1 MKNLLGL
8 LIILALTFSLQAQD
22 TKKVLVIGIDGTRS
36 DALIAAN
43 TPELDGLIENAIYS
57 PDALNDDITI
67 SGPGWSA
74 ILCGVWS
81 EKHLVT
87 GNNFSGNDYATYPSF
102 IQRAE
107 DFDSNL
113 HTVSFC
119 HWGPINDNIVADAA
133 DFKLNFGSDQEV
145 ADQASNYLSVND
157 PDLLF
162 LHFDDVD
169 HAGHGSG
176 FSPDNPAYLTA
187 IEVVDALVGQV
198 INALEN
204 RVSYEEEDWL
214 ILVTTDHGGQGTS
227 HGGTSFP
234 HENVFVIAS
243 GKNIEPTVIRRDS
256 SYTSSPV
263 DNCLEAAAVLTFDGS
278 SAVEIADDPSFNF
291 GSTQDFTIE
300 CRVRTGVSAD
310 VSIVGNKDWD
320 SGLSPGFVFSF
331 SYPNGPEWKVNIGD
345 GSNRIDINTGGEIAD
360 NEWHTLSVSFDR
372 DGLMSMYED
381 GVFLSAS
388 DISNVGNIDTNAG
401 LVFGADI
408 DNGYSYS
415 GEIAEVRVWNTLV
428 DGSTIEAWHCQSVG
442 NTHPNYADLLGYW
455 PMNEEEPSSMISD
468 LSGNSQHG
476 INNGAFWQSGDSVLV
491 ENFDH
496 TLRLVDVPVTA
507 LQHLC
512 IPILPEWNL
521 DGQSLIDPCEITGT
535 VQLDPELDIQISPNP
550 VTNGV
555 LHLRG
560 PDLLFI
566 QRFDI
571 YDMVG
576 KLLQTG
582 FLAQGID
589 HINLSNLPAGTY
601 LMELSGKEHPK
612 FQTRFIIP

>member
-1 MKNLLGL
+1 MKNLLGF

-22 TKKVLVIGIDGTRS
+22 NKKVLIIGIDGVRS
-36 DALIAAN
+36 DALVAAN
-43 TPELDGLIENAIYS
+43 TPEIDGLIETAIYS

-87 GNNFSGNDYATYPSF
+87 GNNFSGNDYSTYPSF

-145 ADQASNYLSVND
+145 ADQAANYLAVND
-157 PDLLF
+157 PDIVF

-176 FSPDNPAYLTA
+176 FSPDNPAYITA
-187 IEVVDALVGQV
+187 IETVDVLVGQV
-198 INALEN
+198 QDALEN
-204 RVSYEEEDWL
+204 RATYEEEDWL
-214 ILVTTDHGGQGTS
+214 ILITTDHGGQGTS
-227 HGGTSFP
+227 HGGTSFTE
-234 HENVFVIAS
+234 ENVFVIAS
-243 GKNIEPTVIRRDS
+243 GKNIEPIVIRRDS
-256 SYTSSPV
+256 SYTSSPI
-263 DNCLEAAAVLTFDGS
+263 DNCLEADAALAFDS
-278 SAVEIADDPSFNF
+278 SSSVEIADTPSFNF

-300 CRVRTGVSAD
+300 CRVRTNVSAD

-320 SGLSPGFVFSF
+320 SGLNPGFVFSF

-345 GSNRIDINTGGEIAD
+345 GSNRVDINTGGEIAD
-360 NEWHTLSVSFDR
+360 GEWHTLSVSFDR
-372 DGLMSMYED
+372 DGMMSMYED

-388 DISNVGNIDTNAG
+388 DISNIGNIDTNAG
-401 LVFGADI
+401 LIFGADTN
-408 DNGYSYS
+408 NGYSYS

-428 DGSTIEAWHCQSVG
+428 DGATIENWHCQSLE

-455 PMNEEEPSSMISD
+455 PMNEEEDNIVSD
-468 LSGNSQHG
+468 VSGNEHHG
-476 INNGAFWQSGDSVLV
+476 LNNGAFWQSGDSILV

-496 TLRLVDVPVTA
+496 TFRLVDVPVTA

-521 DGQSLIDPCEITGT
+521 DGQSLIDLCDITGT
-535 VQLDPELDIQISPNP
+535 TQPFVALDIQIAPNP

-555 LHLRG
+555 LYLSG
-560 PDLLFI
+560 KDLMLI
-566 QRFDI
+566 QAFNI
-571 YDMVG
+571 YDITG
-576 KLLQTG
+576 KLLQKG
-582 FLAQGID
+582 SLSQGLNQ
-589 HINLSNLPAGTY
+589 INVSKLPAGAY
-601 LMELSGKEHPK
+601 LIELSGKENRK
-612 FQTRFIIP
+612 LQSRIVIP